1 MGLKRVQRA
10 SITRLTVSAA
20 GDSQQPKQQQQQQK
34 QASTTAVTPCDSAAA
49 AAAGTSTAEPAD
61 KDASLLQRFKRII
74 DEKKEYYEQEM
85 RRRAQQGST
94 EGAGSVAEIIVG
106 LLTPWNT
113 AAAADPSSAT
123 PAATCIGR
131 AKPPTTLEDDATS
144 PVDLRQ
150 RKTTTSEDESGVRRC
165 SQPAEL
171 SQNVHENS
179 REKLVT
185 REAMTMKTARKLPK
199 TTDNGTFYT
208 RLA

>member
-10 SITRLTVSAA
+10 SITRLTVSAT

-34 QASTTAVTPCDSAAA
+34 QASTTAVTPCDSA

-113 AAAADPSSAT
+113 AAAADPSYAT
-123 PAATCIGR
+123 SAATCIGR

-179 REKLVT
+179 REKLAT
-185 REAMTMKTARKLPK
+185 REAMTTKTARKLPK

-208 RLA
+208 CLV